1 MLDDE
6 MLAQLRSE
14 RDAAREEIAYL
25 KEQLRSL
32 AAYHAHLLEQERHRM
47 LDELAKIAS
56 QMSTLREEL
65 HRRTFPGV
73 PGVGSARV
81 ALTAVSSDGD
91 GTGTDGDGT
100 GTDGDGTGAPPSD
113 GDEGATR

>member
-1 MLDDE
+1 
-6 MLAQLRSE
+6 
-14 RDAAREEIAYL
+14 
-25 KEQLRSL
+25 
-32 AAYHAHLLEQERHRM
+32 M

-100 GTDGDGTGAPPSD
+100 GAPPSD